1 MKYIAFKF
9 CLAVFAVL
17 IFAQS
22 ALAQA
27 RYENYQLT
35 RDKYVVSDSAVI
47 VYPLGNADGYY
58 RVFDFAVQRVFIMAP
73 GKDEVPSYPFD
84 SNMQREVSF
93 VLRTVCSWVEPKSDF
108 KRFC

>member
-1 MKYIAFKF
+1 MKFMLSKICLLCLVGAF
-9 CLAVFAVL
+9 L
-17 IFAQS
+17 AQS
-22 ALAQA
+22 AFAQV
-27 RYENYQLT
+27 RGDNYQLT

-73 GKDEVPSYPFD
+73 GKEEVPSFPFD